1 MKIQKLKL
9 KNMDFKNAD
18 ILSTEQFDRASLEHL
33 FEVAL
38 KMEPFAKKEK
48 KGDLMNGKILASL
61 FYEPSTRTRFSF
73 ETAMK
78 RLGGET
84 ISATEIASSSIFK
97 GETLADTAKVVEKF
111 ADVIAIRHPESGSAQ
126 VFADNASIP
135 VLNAGDGP
143 NQHPSQ
149 SLLDMY
155 TIKKECGKIDGLTIA
170 MVGDLKY
177 GRTVHSL
184 SLLLR
189 HYDVKIV
196 LVSPDELKMPKEY
209 LEKFDEKGLAYEE
222 ILDLGEAAKKSD
234 VIYMTRVQKER
245 FTDLNEYEKLKNAFV
260 MSRGL
265 IEEANKKAIIMH
277 PLPRIGEISLDMDD
291 FAGSAYFRQVENGVA
306 VRMAMISLVLGK
318 A

>member
-1 MKIQKLKL
+1 
-9 KNMDFKNAD
+9 MDFKNAD
-18 ILSTEQFDRASLEHL
+18 ILSTEQFDRVSLEHL

-222 ILDLGEAAKKSD
+222 ISDLTEAAKKSD

>member
-1 MKIQKLKL
+1 M
-9 KNMDFKNAD
+9 NFKNLD
-18 ILSTEQFDRASLEHL
+18 ILSTEQFDRDGLEFL
-33 FEVAL
+33 FKVAL
-38 KMEPFAKKEK
+38 KMEPFARKEK
-48 KGDLMNGKILASL
+48 QGKLMKGKILASL

-97 GETLADTAKVVEKF
+97 GETIADTARVVEKF
-111 ADVIAIRHPESGSAQ
+111 ADVIAIRHPQAGSAKI
-126 VFADNASIP
+126 FADNADIP

-155 TIKKECGKIDGLTIA
+155 TIKKERGKIDGLTVA

-177 GRTVHSL
+177 GRTIHSL
-184 SLLLR
+184 AFLLR
-189 HYDVKIV
+189 HFDVKVI
-196 LVSPDELKMPKEY
+196 LVSPRELQMPKEF
-209 LEKFDEKGLAYEE
+209 LDKFDEKGVKYEE
-222 ILDLGEAAKKSD
+222 MGDLEAACKKSD

-245 FTDLNEYEKLKNAFV
+245 FSDQAEYERLKNAFV
-260 MSRGL
+260 MNRAL
-265 IEEANKKAIIMH
+265 VEAANKKVIVLH
-277 PLPRIGEISLDMDD
+277 PLPRIGEISTDMDD

-318 A
+318 V

>member
-1 MKIQKLKL
+1 
-9 KNMDFKNAD
+9 MDFLGVD

-155 TIKKECGKIDGLTIA
+155 TIKKECSQIDGLTIA

-209 LEKFDEKGLAYEE
+209 LEKFDEKGLVYEE
-222 ILDLGEAAKKSD
+222 ISGLGAAVKKSD

-306 VRMAMISLVLGK
+306 VRMAMIALVLGK
-318 A
+318 M

>member
-1 MKIQKLKL
+1 
-9 KNMDFKNAD
+9 MDFKNAD

>member
-1 MKIQKLKL
+1 M
-9 KNMDFKNAD
+9 D

-155 TIKKECGKIDGLTIA
+155 TIKKECSQIDGLTIA

-209 LEKFDEKGLAYEE
+209 LEKFDEKGLVYEE
-222 ILDLGEAAKKSD
+222 ISGLGAAVKKSD

-306 VRMAMISLVLGK
+306 VRMAMIALVLGK
-318 A
+318 M